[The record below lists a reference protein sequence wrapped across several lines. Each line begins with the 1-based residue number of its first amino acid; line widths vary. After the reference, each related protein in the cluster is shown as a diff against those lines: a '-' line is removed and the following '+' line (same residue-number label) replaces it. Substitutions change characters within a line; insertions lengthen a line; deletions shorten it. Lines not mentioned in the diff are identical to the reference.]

1 MADEMKKVEE
11 TIRRYRKQ
19 IENSANDWLKYV
31 DGESDKVADY
41 VRRNTKE
48 ISDTF
53 AKERKKIEL
62 RSEIGEHNR
71 ALTKAYTRL
80 GEAYY
85 ESLKNNRSLD
95 DMKDVIALIDSNK
108 RLIGL
113 LNDQLKAMEG
123 SENK

>member
-48 ISDTF
+48 ITDTF